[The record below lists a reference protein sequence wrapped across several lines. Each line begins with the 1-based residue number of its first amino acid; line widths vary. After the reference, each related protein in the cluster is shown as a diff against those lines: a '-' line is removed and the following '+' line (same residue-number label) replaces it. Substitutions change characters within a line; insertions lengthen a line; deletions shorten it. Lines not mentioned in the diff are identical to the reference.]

1 MRRLINWIYTTF
13 LGLRVKTHDQH
24 VADLKQLLD
33 DLYLEAQQI
42 DADIEIATD
51 QLLQAQVKRD
61 AAALRFEQVDTGT
74 SLVDRRFPDPA
85 PRSY

>member
-1 MRRLINWIYTTF
+1 MRRLIARIYAAV
-13 LGLRVKTHDQH
+13 LGLQVKTHDQH

-33 DLYLEAQQI
+33 DLYLDAQRI

-61 AAALRFEQVDTGT
+61 AAALRFEQVDTGAIA
-74 SLVDRRFPDPA
+74 VDRRFSNPA

>member
-1 MRRLINWIYTTF
+1 MRRLIARIYAFF
-13 LGLRVKTHDQH
+13 LGLQVKTHDQN

-33 DLYLEAQQI
+33 DLYLEAQQV

-61 AAALRFEQVDTGT
+61 AAALRYEQVDTGA
-74 SLVDRRFPDPA
+74 SLVDRRFTAPA

>member
-1 MRRLINWIYTTF
+1 MRRLIAWIYATF
-13 LGLRVKTHDQH
+13 IGLQVKTHDQH

-51 QLLQAQVKRD
+51 QLLQAQVRRD
-61 AAALRFEQVDTGT
+61 AAALRYEQVDTRS
-74 SLVDRRFPDPA
+74 SLVDKRFPDPA